1 MLHRAVTLA
10 LAQDQLIR
18 YWIVVGTLLGA
29 LFLASFLVKRLGL
42 RQKLLR
48 SARRSFQVLD
58 VLPLGRGQRLCVV
71 RCYDRTFLIGVG
83 DKELSSIAELDQG
96 VVDNDLAK
104 ERQAAPRAGRSF
116 GEWLSPLLKAERAAA
131 PAPTAG
137 PAPAVPAAPAAA
149 ARPESDRSARQ
160 RVAQDLLARLEQELP
175 ELELA
180 SQRPAAA
187 PRPREA
193 SGLGRGGLLG

>member
-1 MLHRAVTLA
+1 MLHRAATLA
-10 LAQDQLIR
+10 LAQDQLVR
-18 YWIVVGTLLGA
+18 YWVVVGTLLGA

-71 RCYDRTFLIGVG
+71 RCYDRTFLIGAG
-83 DKELSSIAELDQG
+83 DKELCSITELDQA

-104 ERQAAPRAGRSF
+104 EPPSARRPARPF
-116 GEWLSPLLKAERAAA
+116 GDWLAPLLRPAGGQAAAA
-131 PAPTAG
+131 PAPAAA
-137 PAPAVPAAPAAA
+137 APAPAAA
-149 ARPESDRSARQ
+149 TRAEGERATRQ

-180 SQRPAAA
+180 SQRPAAPA
-187 PRPREA
+187 RPREA
-193 SGLGRGGLLG
+193 SSLGRGGLLG